1 MFSTTS
7 VNFLNTSIKMH
18 AGMKVQFHTYF
29 ESILKNKYFKMAPI
43 FMLGGHES
51 FVVSN
56 KILDSKI

>member
-1 MFSTTS
+1 
-7 VNFLNTSIKMH
+7 MH
-18 AGMKVQFHTYF
+18 TGMKVQFHTYF

-43 FMLGGHES
+43 FMLGGHEI